1 MIALLVIAMAA
12 AAFTF
17 LAGWWGVVIVALG
30 AGIVFSKDDG
40 RPWRVALGA
49 TMGWVLLLG
58 LDAMGGRFG
67 RVATAVSGSM
77 SIPSAAL
84 LGVTLLLPGLMGWSG
99 ATVGAAIGHAVRY
112 RRRAVP
118 DVM

>member
-1 MIALLVIAMAA
+1 MAA

-40 RPWRVALGA
+40 RPWCVALGA
-49 TMGWVLLLG
+49 TMGWVVLLG

-67 RVATAVSGSM
+67 RVAMAVSGSM
-77 SIPSAAL
+77 SIPSSAL